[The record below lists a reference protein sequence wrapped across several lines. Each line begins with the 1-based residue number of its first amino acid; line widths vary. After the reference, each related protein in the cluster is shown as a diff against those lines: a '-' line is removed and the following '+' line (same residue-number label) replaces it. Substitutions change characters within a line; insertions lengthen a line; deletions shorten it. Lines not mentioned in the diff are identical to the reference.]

1 LQHLGDEGG
10 VATILEGLSPD
21 EGTDTSEFDDVT
33 WVPQNLRAFDF
44 VTLLYNG
51 LYRTGSVAELPGII
65 YLHAGNPGD
74 ATPYGLSNRYRTR
87 MILQYETD
95 LVELEIIHKDGRRV
109 LRAGAFEF
117 TDAEFVPPL
126 QQFEQIVIGPSGG
139 NVVRRVVSG
148 TSFKSS
154 VPADGRILIYA
165 PNGTTTFDS
174 LFGGNK
180 TVEIAP
186 GSFIVFIGDPATV
199 FVAQTT

>member
-1 LQHLGDEGG
+1 
-10 VATILEGLSPD
+10 
-21 EGTDTSEFDDVT
+21 
-33 WVPQNLRAFDF
+33 
-44 VTLLYNG
+44 
-51 LYRTGSVAELPGII
+51 
-65 YLHAGNPGD
+65 
-74 ATPYGLSNRYRTR
+74 

-139 NVVRRVVSG
+139 NVVRRVVSE

-180 TVEIAP
+180 TVDIAP